1 MEKDGIRIMIIV
13 KKLNN
18 NVVISLDENSNEI
31 VVFGK
36 GIAFDKKV
44 GDNIQQEQIEKIFVN
59 NEGDASDRLQKLLV
73 GISPRYLEVCN
84 KIIEDAKKV
93 LNKNIDDSI
102 FSALTDHINMA
113 VKRYLNG
120 VMVPNI
126 MLLDIRRFYSEEYKV
141 GLRALNIIKQELKVE
156 LPEDEAGFIAFHIV
170 NATQDSDYTNM
181 NKVMKIVKEI
191 CNIVKYYIVID
202 IDEDSFYYQRFLTH
216 LKFFS
221 QRLLTN
227 QDFEEHPSNPL
238 FQVVKQQ
245 YSKSYQCTT
254 KIAEFIKTKYQKDIF
269 EEEKLYLTV
278 HIQNLI
284 DRYK

>member
-1 MEKDGIRIMIIV
+1 MEKDGNQTMIIV

-18 NVVISLDENSNEI
+18 NVIISLDENSNEI

-44 GDNIQQEQIEKIFVN
+44 GDNIQQEQIERIFVTN
-59 NEGDASDRLQKLLV
+59 DGDISNKLQKLLLD
-73 GISPRYLEVCN
+73 IPPRYLEVCN
-84 KIIEDAKKV
+84 KIVEDAKKT

-102 FSALTDHINMA
+102 FVALTDHIHMS

-120 VMVPNI
+120 VTIPNI

-141 GLRALNIIKQELKVE
+141 GIRALSIIKQELKVE
-156 LPEDEAGFIAFHIV
+156 LPEDEAGFIAFHVI

-181 NKVMKIVKEI
+181 NKVMRLVKEI

-202 IDEDSFYYQRFLTH
+202 IDEDSLYYQRFLTH

-221 QRLLTN
+221 QRLLAN
-227 QDFEEHPSNPL
+227 CEIEKRLSNPL
-238 FQVVKQQ
+238 FQAVKQQ
-245 YSKSYQCTT
+245 YPKSYQCTA
-254 KIAEFIKTKYQKDIF
+254 KIGDFIRTKYQKEIS
-269 EEEKLYLTV
+269 EEENLYLTV

-284 DRYK
+284 DCFK